1 MAAPESAVCRPLICN
16 LGRRDYETVW
26 RAMAHYTDHRG
37 ADAVDQIW
45 CVEHPPVFTQ
55 GQAGKAEHLLNTGDI
70 PVVQVD
76 RGGQVT
82 YHGPGQLVVYP
93 LLDLRRSKIG
103 VRDLVTAL
111 EEATVAMLAEFG
123 IAAAPRADAP
133 GVYLTEGP
141 RAGNK
146 IASIGLRVRR
156 GCSFHGIAINI
167 DMDLGPFLRINPC
180 GYAGMQMVQMAEV
193 IQPVPEWAS
202 VAERFVAALQR
213 KLQLPEA
220 DWQPVDEQLFDEKLF
235 AAPGT
240 EQGTEPGMS
249 NV

>member
-1 MAAPESAVCRPLICN
+1 MTLVCN
-16 LGRRDYETVW
+16 LGRRDYESVW
-26 RAMAHYTDHRG
+26 RAMSHYTDTRDG
-37 ADAVDQIW
+37 DNADQIW
-45 CVEHPPVFTQ
+45 CVEHEPVFTQ

-93 LLDLRRSKIG
+93 LLDLKRAKVG

-111 EEATVAMLAEFG
+111 ESATVAMLAEYG
-123 IAAAPRADAP
+123 LAAAPRADAP

-167 DMDLGPFLRINPC
+167 DMDLAPFLRINPC
-180 GYAGMQMVQMAEV
+180 GYAGMQMVQMAELM
-193 IQPVPEWAS
+193 QPVPGWNQ
-202 VAERFVAALQR
+202 VAEIFVRELLRTLSLA
-213 KLQLPEA
+213 EA
-220 DWQPVDEQLFDEKLF
+220 DWQPVDESIFKR
-235 AAPGT
+235 ASAP
-240 EQGTEPGMS
+240 EQGTEEQETS
-249 NV
+249 NG

>member
-1 MAAPESAVCRPLICN
+1 MTAVRN
-16 LGRRDYETVW
+16 LGRRDYGSVW
-26 RAMAHYTDHRG
+26 RAMSRYTDNRDDRS
-37 ADAVDQIW
+37 ADEIW
-45 CVEHPPVFTQ
+45 CVEHEPVFTQ

-93 LLDLRRSKIG
+93 LLDLRRAKVG

-111 EEATVAMLAEFG
+111 ESATVATLREFG

-167 DMDLGPFLRINPC
+167 DMDLAPFLRINPC
-180 GYAGMQMVQMAEV
+180 GYAGLQMVQMAEL
-193 IQPVPEWAS
+193 IQPVPGWER
-202 VAERFVAALQR
+202 VAEIYVREL
-213 KLQLPEA
+213 LCTLTLPQA
-220 DWQPVDEQLFDEKLF
+220 HWQTLDEPTF
-235 AAPGT
+235 ARLSAP
-240 EQGTEPGMS
+240 EQGKEEQETTNG
-249 NV
+249 

>member
-1 MAAPESAVCRPLICN
+1 MTLVRN
-16 LGRRDYETVW
+16 LGRRDYESVW
-26 RAMAHYTDHRG
+26 RAMSYYTDTRDENS
-37 ADAVDQIW
+37 ADEIW
-45 CVEHPPVFTQ
+45 CVEHEPVFTQ

-93 LLDLRRSKIG
+93 LLDLRRSKVG

-111 EEATVAMLAEFG
+111 ESATVAMLQAFG

-167 DMDLGPFLRINPC
+167 DMDLAPFLRINPC
-180 GYAGMQMVQMAEV
+180 GYAGMQMVQMAEL
-193 IQPVPEWAS
+193 IQPVSDWNE
-202 VAERFVAALQR
+202 VAEIFVRELLR
-213 KLQLPEA
+213 TLRLPEA
-220 DWQPVDEQLFDEKLF
+220 NWQPLDEHEF
-235 AAPGT
+235 ARLRGPVQGKE
-240 EQGTEPGMS
+240 EQETTNG
-249 NV
+249 

>member
-1 MAAPESAVCRPLICN
+1 MSAPETVICN

-26 RAMAHYTDHRG
+26 RSMAHYTDTRG
-37 ADAVDQIW
+37 NDAVDQIW

-93 LLDLRRSKIG
+93 LLDLRRSKTG

-111 EEATVAMLAEFG
+111 EEATVAMLAEYG
-123 IAAAPRADAP
+123 VSAAPRPDAP
-133 GVYLTEGP
+133 GVYLTDGP

-180 GYAGMQMVQMAEV
+180 GYAGMQMVQMAEI
-193 IQPVPEWAS
+193 IQPTPEWGD
-202 VAERFVAALQR
+202 VAGKFVSALQQ
-213 KLQLPEA
+213 KLQIPEA
-220 DWQPVDEQLFDEKLF
+220 RWQPVDEQLFDEKLF
-235 AAPGT
+235 KVPANT
-240 EQGTEPGMS
+240 QGTEPGTS

>member
-1 MAAPESAVCRPLICN
+1 MTRVCN
-16 LGRRDYETVW
+16 LGRRDYESVW
-26 RAMAHYTDHRG
+26 RAMSHYTDSRDESS
-37 ADAVDQIW
+37 ADQVW
-45 CVEHPPVFTQ
+45 CVEHEPVFTQ

-93 LLDLRRSKIG
+93 LLDLRRAKVG

-111 EEATVAMLAEFG
+111 ENATVAVLAEYG
-123 IAAAPRADAP
+123 VHAAPRPDAP

-167 DMDLGPFLRINPC
+167 DMDLAPFLRINPC

-193 IQPVPEWAS
+193 IQPVPAWAQ
-202 VAERFVAALQR
+202 VADIFVRELLRALS
-213 KLQLPEA
+213 LPEA
-220 DWQPVDEQLFDEKLF
+220 DWQPVDEQIFARATSAPEK
-235 AAPGT
+235 GRE
-240 EQGTEPGMS
+240 EQETS
-249 NV
+249 NG

>member
-1 MAAPESAVCRPLICN
+1 MTIVRN
-16 LGRRDYETVW
+16 LGRRDYGSVW
-26 RAMAHYTDHRG
+26 RAMSRYTDTR
-37 ADAVDQIW
+37 DENSLDEIW
-45 CVEHPPVFTQ
+45 CVEHEPVFTQ

-93 LLDLRRSKIG
+93 LLDLRRAKIG

-111 EEATVAMLAEFG
+111 ETATVAMLKEFG

-133 GVYLTEGP
+133 GVYLSEGP

-167 DMDLGPFLRINPC
+167 DMDLAPFLRINPC
-180 GYAGMQMVQMAEV
+180 GYAGMQMVQMAELL
-193 IQPVPEWAS
+193 QPVPGWNL
-202 VAERFVAALQR
+202 VAEIFVRELLRTLA
-213 KLQLPEA
+213 LPEEN
-220 DWQPVDEQLFDEKLF
+220 WQPMDEPIFTRLSAPEQDKEKQE
-235 AAPGT
+235 T
-240 EQGTEPGMS
+240 S
-249 NV
+249 NG

>member
-1 MAAPESAVCRPLICN
+1 MTIVCN
-16 LGRRDYETVW
+16 LGRRDYESVW
-26 RAMAHYTDHRG
+26 KAMSDYTDTRD
-37 ADAVDQIW
+37 ADSLDQVW
-45 CVEHPPVFTQ
+45 CVEHAPVFTQ

-93 LLDLRRSKIG
+93 LLDLRRAKVG
-103 VRDLVTAL
+103 VRELVTAL
-111 EEATVAMLAEFG
+111 EIATVAMLAEFG

-167 DMDLGPFLRINPC
+167 DMDLAPFLRINPC

-193 IQPVPEWAS
+193 IQPVPSWQQ
-202 VAERFVAALQR
+202 VAEIYVRELLR
-213 KLQLPEA
+213 TLSLPEA
-220 DWQPVDEQLFDEKLF
+220 KWQPVDEQIF
-235 AAPGT
+235 ARARASVQGNPAQGKQ
-240 EQGTEPGMS
+240 EQETS
-249 NV
+249 NG

>member
-1 MAAPESAVCRPLICN
+1 MTVVRN
-16 LGRRDYETVW
+16 LAKRDYETVW
-26 RAMAHYTDHRG
+26 RAMSRYTDLR
-37 ADAVDQIW
+37 DENSSDEIW
-45 CVEHPPVFTQ
+45 CVEHEPVFTQ

-93 LLDLRRSKIG
+93 LLDLRRAKIG

-111 EEATVAMLAEFG
+111 ESATVAMLKAFG

-133 GVYLTEGP
+133 GVYLTEGGP
-141 RAGNK
+141 RSGSK

-167 DMDLGPFLRINPC
+167 DMDLAPFHRINPC
-180 GYAGMQMVQMAEV
+180 GYAGMEMVQMAELL
-193 IQPVPEWAS
+193 QETPTWKQ
-202 VAERFVAALQR
+202 VAEIFVCELLR
-213 KLQLPEA
+213 TLELPSAE
-220 DWQPVDEQLFDEKLF
+220 WQPLDEHTLAQLS
-235 AAPGT
+235 A
-240 EQGTEPGMS
+240 EQQELS
-249 NV
+249 NG

>member
-1 MAAPESAVCRPLICN
+1 MTIVRN
-16 LGRRDYETVW
+16 LARRDYEIVW
-26 RAMAHYTDHRG
+26 RAMSRYTDLRDESS
-37 ADAVDQIW
+37 ADEIW
-45 CVEHPPVFTQ
+45 CVEHQPVFTQ

-93 LLDLRRSKIG
+93 LLDLRRAQIG

-111 EEATVAMLAEFG
+111 EKATVAMLATLG

-141 RAGNK
+141 RSGNK

-167 DMDLGPFLRINPC
+167 DMDLAPFLRINPC
-180 GYAGMQMVQMAEV
+180 GYAGMQMVQMAELLP
-193 IQPVPEWAS
+193 QVPSWEQ
-202 VAERFVAALQR
+202 VAEIFVRELLR
-213 KLQLPEA
+213 TLELPSA
-220 DWQPVDEQLFDEKLF
+220 KWQPLEEHVLAQLSAEQQEL
-235 AAPGT
+235 
-240 EQGTEPGMS
+240 S
-249 NV
+249 NG

>member
-1 MAAPESAVCRPLICN
+1 MTIVRDLA
-16 LGRRDYETVW
+16 RRDYKSVW
-26 RAMAHYTDHRG
+26 QAMSRYTDSRDG
-37 ADAVDQIW
+37 ETADEIW
-45 CVEHPPVFTQ
+45 CVEHEPVFTQ

-93 LLDLRRSKIG
+93 LLDLRRAKIG

-111 EEATVAMLAEFG
+111 ETATVAMLETFG
-123 IAAAPRADAP
+123 VAAAPRADAP

-141 RAGNK
+141 RAGSK

-167 DMDLGPFLRINPC
+167 DMDLAPFLRINPC
-180 GYAGMQMVQMAEV
+180 GYAGMQMVQIAE
-193 IQPVPEWAS
+193 ILEPTPSWSQ
-202 VAERFVAALQR
+202 VAEIFVRELLHT
-213 KLQLPEA
+213 LQLPDA
-220 DWQPVDEQLFDEKLF
+220 QWQPIDEKVF
-235 AAPGT
+235 AQLSA
-240 EQGTEPGMS
+240 EQQELS
-249 NV
+249 NG